1 MGLVNLAGI
10 AVEFNEEGYMTD
22 PSQWNEEIARSIA
35 SEEGIE
41 LTDKHFEVLN
51 YLRDKHAAGEPLTIR
66 KVGNSGI
73 VDIKGLYQL
82 FPGGP
87 LKKSSRIAGIPKPAS
102 CV

>member
-1 MGLVNLAGI
+1 MEEKSIAGVNITL
-10 AVEFNEEGYMTD
+10 NEEGYLTD
-22 PSQWNEEIARSIA
+22 PEQWNEDVAKEIAL
-35 SEEGIE
+35 EEEIE
-41 LTDKHFEVLN
+41 LSDKHFEVLN
-51 YLRDKHAAGEPLTIR
+51 YLREQFLAGESLSIR

-73 VDIKGLYQL
+73 VNIKELYQL

>member
-1 MGLVNLAGI
+1 MEKTIAGVN
-10 AVEFNEEGYMTD
+10 VTVNEEGYLENPD
-22 PSQWNEEIARSIA
+22 QWTEGVAKEIAG
-35 SEEGIE
+35 EEGIE

-51 YLRDKHAAGEPLTIR
+51 YLRTQFAAGESLTIR
-66 KVGNSGI
+66 RLGKSGI

>member
-1 MGLVNLAGI
+1 MEKTIAGVTI
-10 AVEFNEEGYMTD
+10 TLNDEGYLTD
-22 PSQWNEEIARSIA
+22 PQQWNEDVAKEIAK
-35 SEEGIE
+35 EEEIE
-41 LTDKHFEVLN
+41 LTEKHFEVLN
-51 YLRDKHAAGEPLTIR
+51 YLREQFLTGAPLTIR

-73 VDIKGLYQL
+73 ANIKELYQL

>member
-1 MGLVNLAGI
+1 MAQLTIAGLSVDVNQD
-10 AVEFNEEGYMTD
+10 GYMTD
-22 PSQWNEEIARSIA
+22 PTQWNEEVANEIAN
-35 SEEGIE
+35 EEGIA
-41 LTDKHFEVLN
+41 LTPKHFEVLN
-51 YLRDKHAAGEPLTIR
+51 YLREKHLAGEQLTIR

-87 LKKSSRIAGIPKPAS
+87 LKKASRIAGIPKPAS

>member
-1 MGLVNLAGI
+1 MEKTIAGVNITL
-10 AVEFNEEGYMTD
+10 NDEGYLTD
-22 PSQWNEEIARSIA
+22 PQQWNEDVAKEIAV
-35 SEEGIE
+35 EEGIE
-41 LTDKHFEVLN
+41 LTPKHFEILS
-51 YLRDKHAAGEPLTIR
+51 YLREQFLAGEGLSIR

-73 VDIKGLYQL
+73 ANIKELYQL